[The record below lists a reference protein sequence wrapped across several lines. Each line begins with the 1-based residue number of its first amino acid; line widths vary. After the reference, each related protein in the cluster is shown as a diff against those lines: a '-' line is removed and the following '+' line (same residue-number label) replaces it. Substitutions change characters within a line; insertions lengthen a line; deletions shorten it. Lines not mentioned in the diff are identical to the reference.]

1 MTDTEARRTADT
13 AARWLAN
20 RQFGDSDDYLPEL
33 HHRPAPRGAL
43 RDALEAGTPSAAR
56 AAIDRNERCPG
67 IVSRTE
73 YAYWRT
79 QAEYWQAEA
88 RRWRSE
94 AGRLDRDN
102 RFAIGYAL
110 AATVIAVAT
119 LALAR

>member
-33 HHRPAPRGAL
+33 HHRSDPRRTPPTSRATIDQGAH
-43 RDALEAGTPSAAR
+43 RV
-56 AAIDRNERCPG
+56 G
-67 IVSRTE
+67 IVSRTD
-73 YAYWRT
+73 YGYWQT
-79 QAEYWQAEA
+79 QAEYWQTQAGY
-88 RRWRSE
+88 WRGE

-102 RFAIGYAL
+102 RIAVAYAV